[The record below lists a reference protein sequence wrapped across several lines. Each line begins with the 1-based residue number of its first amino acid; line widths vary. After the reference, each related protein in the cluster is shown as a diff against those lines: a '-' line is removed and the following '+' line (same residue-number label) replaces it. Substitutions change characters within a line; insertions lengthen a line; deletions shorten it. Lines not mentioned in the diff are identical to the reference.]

1 VGGARGGNQPFP
13 IQSVEYGFPLAEKAR
28 YEGKVEEGGMAC
40 GQSAGLI
47 SAIKPAGQIVRDV
60 MSEAQATLE
69 ERFLPLR
76 KSKAA

>member
-1 VGGARGGNQPFP
+1 
-13 IQSVEYGFPLAEKAR
+13 
-28 YEGKVEEGGMAC
+28 MAC